1 MRKLKTHEL
10 QRISAEAYQT
20 ATKSNIALVLNNIRS
35 AHNTGSIFR
44 TADAFRVHHLYL
56 CGHTPTPPHKEI
68 HKTALGATD
77 SIDWSYQKDALSC
90 VEKLKEQGYFV
101 AAVEQTDS
109 SVALPHFSPA
119 NDQKIAI
126 VVGNEVEGVDLEV
139 LKLADVVLEIPQYGT
154 KHSFNV
160 SVCTGMVLYDVF
172 FKIGGIRS

>member
-10 QRISAEAYQT
+10 QRISPQAYQT
-20 ATKSNIALVLNNIRS
+20 AHKSDIALVLNNIRS

-44 TADAFRVHHLYL
+44 TADAFRVHHLFL

-77 SIDWSYQKDALSC
+77 NIAWTYHKDALSC
-90 VEKLKEQGYFV
+90 VQQLKTQGYFI

-109 SVALPHFSPA
+109 SLELPQFKPA
-119 NDQKIAI
+119 KDQKIAI
-126 VVGNEVEGVDLEV
+126 VVGNEVEGVDLEI
-139 LKLADVVLEIPQYGT
+139 LKLANVVLEIPQYGT

-172 FKIGGIRS
+172 FKLGGIR